1 MNEALYESAISY
13 YSLSDRQLSEIDFAV
28 VETASML
35 PVVSKGYSSF
45 FKREEY
51 DRDNFESQLMAL
63 LEVENLAAETLVIVC
78 HFKEQSVECCGY
90 FYLKDF
96 QIIPIKFA
104 SAINFDA
111 WIRAFC
117 EDFDQGNDIIL
128 TISDSRFSVSPS
140 VGLDAFTQWAAFV
153 RKHAPRLYNKAPEQ
167 AAKQRYLEAFQLLD
181 SMQQDIDLAE
191 TERLWRTYTTLISA
205 NGAASG
211 TVTESFEAFER
222 AAGFAFPAELQ
233 VIYQLNDGAANAF
246 FGLDLMPLSEVI
258 AAWQEWKLI
267 FDDWSLD
274 ELMGNNT
281 SDRNKTLGMYTNP
294 YWIPFID
301 NISGNFFGLDLMP
314 NQAGKVG
321 QIIAFGA
328 DTDDIICI
336 ADSLNQLLA
345 LSIAVIES
353 PEQDNP
359 LFEYFRLAGAQ
370 VNLADKE

>member
-1 MNEALYESAISY
+1 MDRAIDESAISY
-13 YSLSDRQLSEIDFAV
+13 HALSDLQLSEVDFV
-28 VETASML
+28 TVETASIL

-45 FKREEY
+45 FKQEEY
-51 DRDNFESQLMAL
+51 DHDDFKRQLMVL
-63 LEVENLAAETLVIVC
+63 LGADELAFETLVIVC
-78 HFKEQSVECCGY
+78 HFEEQSVECYGY
-90 FYLKDF
+90 LYLKDF
-96 QIIPIKFA
+96 RIIPIKFTNA
-104 SAINFDA
+104 ANFDA
-111 WIRAFC
+111 WMLAFC
-117 EDFDQGNDIIL
+117 EGFDQGNDIIL
-128 TISDSRFSVSPS
+128 KVSDRSFGVSPS
-140 VGLDAFTQWAAFV
+140 VGPDAFTQWAAFV
-153 RKHAPRLYNKAPEQ
+153 RKHAPKLYNKASEK
-167 AAKQRYLEAFQLLD
+167 AAKQQYLEGFQLLD

-191 TERLWRTYTTLISA
+191 TERLWRTYTRLISA
-205 NGAASG
+205 DRVASSI
-211 TVTESFEAFER
+211 VTESFNAFER
-222 AAGFAFPAELQ
+222 TTGFAFPAELK

-258 AAWQEWKLI
+258 AAWEEWKLI

-281 SDRNKTLGMYTNP
+281 ADRNKTLGMYTNP

-328 DTDDIICI
+328 DTDNIVCI

-345 LSIAVIES
+345 LSIAAIQS

-359 LFEYFRLAGAQ
+359 LFEQFRLAGAQ
-370 VNLADKE
+370 VNPQDKE